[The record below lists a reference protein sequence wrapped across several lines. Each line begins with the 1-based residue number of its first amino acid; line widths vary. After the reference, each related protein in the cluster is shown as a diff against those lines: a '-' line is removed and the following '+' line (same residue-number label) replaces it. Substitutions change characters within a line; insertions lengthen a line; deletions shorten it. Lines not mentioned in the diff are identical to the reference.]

1 MKLLQERAFRIGL
14 IVTGVLLP
22 FDADASGSI
31 PAPEPVSLT
40 LLTVGAAGL
49 RAAAWIHRHKDK

>member
-14 IVTGVLLP
+14 VVTGVFLP
-22 FDADASGSI
+22 FEANASGSI

-40 LLTVGAAGL
+40 LLVVGAAGL
-49 RAAAWIHRHKDK
+49 GAAAWIHRNK